1 MTQQKPLSGAVFA
14 IPAHTSENPMIHLI
28 LVSHHPD
35 IARGIAALAAQMSA
49 APDTI
54 HTAAGIDDADNP
66 VGTDAVRIMQAI
78 EDAANP
84 DGILILVDLG
94 SAILSAQTALD
105 LLDDP
110 ALAARCR
117 ISPAPLVEG
126 AISAAVAASSGA
138 DLATVAREA
147 EQALS
152 AKQAALGENSAIPDE
167 ANGKNNPLPC
177 EAGEG
182 WGGGV
187 KTSHSDNLPTGDTAT
202 ITLTNR
208 DGLHARP
215 AARLAAALAPYQSRL
230 ILTCSDKQADGK
242 SLNQLALLQAR
253 CGDCLTLHA
262 DGDDA
267 AAALQT
273 FRALAAANF
282 GDPADSGDGK
292 LLARATP
299 ANAAT
304 IRAAVWRCAPPQ
316 HDGNALHAD
325 RAAFTEAVAAVATRL
340 DALQN
345 QTAAR
350 LGAAA
355 GDIFAAHTQLLAELG
370 DATLERVSR
379 LNPPPLRSEGGEGH
393 AAENANAFF
402 AGARGEGV
410 KNRVATAPETN
421 DKHPPTHDAANYAAA
436 WQQETANAAA
446 ALAALP
452 DPYLRARAAD
462 IADLAQQVLA
472 QLADAA
478 DTAAPDDAPFIL
490 VARDLYPSRA
500 ATLPANCLAVV
511 LADGDPC
518 SHAALLCQAAQRPY
532 YHGAGDAVLA
542 LTDGQILEITRD
554 SGEIRQP

>member
-1 MTQQKPLSGAVFA
+1 
-14 IPAHTSENPMIHLI
+14 MIHLI

-49 APDTI
+49 APETI

-66 VGTDAVRIMQAI
+66 VGTDAVRIMQTLLEA
-78 EDAANP
+78 DNP

-117 ISPAPLVEG
+117 ISAAPLVEG

-138 DLATVAREA
+138 DLETVAREA
-147 EQALS
+147 TQALA
-152 AKQAALGENSAIPDE
+152 AKQASLGESAP
-167 ANGKNNPLPC
+167 ASATPVVAP
-177 EAGEG
+177 
-182 WGGGV
+182 
-187 KTSHSDNLPTGDTAT
+187 SGDSTT

-215 AARLAAALAPYQSRL
+215 AARLVAALTPYRARL
-230 ILTCSDKQADGK
+230 VLTCGDKQTDGK

-253 CGDCLTLHA
+253 HGDRLTLHA

-273 FRALAAANF
+273 FRDLAAANF
-282 GDPADSGDGK
+282 GDPPDSGDGQ

-299 ANAAT
+299 ATAAT
-304 IRAAVWRCAPPQ
+304 IRAAVWRCDPPQ
-316 HDGNALHAD
+316 HHGNSLHAD
-325 RAAFTEAVAAVATRL
+325 RAAFDEAVATVAARL
-340 DALQN
+340 TTLQH
-345 QTAAR
+345 AISAR
-350 LGAAA
+350 LGADA
-355 GDIFAAHTQLLAELG
+355 GDIFAAHAQLLAELAE
-370 DATLERVSR
+370 ATL
-379 LNPPPLRSEGGEGH
+379 
-393 AAENANAFF
+393 A
-402 AGARGEGV
+402 
-410 KNRVATAPETN
+410 
-421 DKHPPTHDAANYAAA
+421 HDAANYAPV
-436 WQQETANAAA
+436 WQEETAQAAA

-462 IADLAQQVLA
+462 IHDLAQQVLA
-472 QLADAA
+472 LLADAPE
-478 DTAAPDDAPFIL
+478 AAMPDNAPFIL
-490 VARDLYPSRA
+490 VARDLYPLRA

-511 LADGDPC
+511 LADGDPH

-532 YHGAGDAVLA
+532 YSGAGDAVLA
-542 LTDGQILEITRD
+542 LTDGAHIQITRA
-554 SGEIRQP
+554 SGEIHRLP

>member
-1 MTQQKPLSGAVFA
+1 
-14 IPAHTSENPMIHLI
+14 MIHLI

-49 APDTI
+49 APETI

-66 VGTDAVRIMQAI
+66 VGTDAVRIMQTLLEA
-78 EDAANP
+78 DNP

-117 ISPAPLVEG
+117 ISAAPLVEG

-138 DLATVAREA
+138 DLETVAREA
-147 EQALS
+147 TQALA
-152 AKQAALGENSAIPDE
+152 AKQAALGESAP
-167 ANGKNNPLPC
+167 ASATPVVAP
-177 EAGEG
+177 
-182 WGGGV
+182 
-187 KTSHSDNLPTGDTAT
+187 SGDSTT

-215 AARLAAALAPYQSRL
+215 AARLAAALTPYRARL
-230 ILTCSDKQADGK
+230 VLTCGDKQADGK

-253 CGDCLTLHA
+253 HGDRLTLHA

-273 FRALAAANF
+273 FRELAAANF
-282 GDPADSGDGK
+282 GDPPDSGDGP

-299 ANAAT
+299 ATAAH
-304 IRAAVWRCAPPQ
+304 IRAAVWRCDPPQ
-316 HDGNALHAD
+316 HDARTLHAD
-325 RAAFTEAVAAVATRL
+325 RAAFSEAVTIVAAHLET
-340 DALQN
+340 LQN
-345 QTAAR
+345 KITAR
-350 LGAAA
+350 LGAPA
-355 GDIFAAHTQLLAELG
+355 GDIFAAHAQLLAELAE
-370 DATLERVSR
+370 ATLT
-379 LNPPPLRSEGGEGH
+379 H
-393 AAENANAFF
+393 AA
-402 AGARGEGV
+402 
-410 KNRVATAPETN
+410 T
-421 DKHPPTHDAANYAAA
+421 NYAPV
-436 WQQETANAAA
+436 WQEETAQAAA

-462 IADLAQQVLA
+462 IHDLAQQVLA
-472 QLADAA
+472 LLADAPE
-478 DTAAPDDAPFIL
+478 AAMPDNAPFIL
-490 VARDLYPSRA
+490 VARDLYPLRA

-511 LADGDPC
+511 LADGDPH

-532 YHGAGDAVLA
+532 YSGAGDAVLA
-542 LTDGQILEITRD
+542 LTDGEHIQITRA
-554 SGEIRQP
+554 SGEIRRLP

>member
-1 MTQQKPLSGAVFA
+1 
-14 IPAHTSENPMIHLI
+14 MIHLI

-66 VGTDAVRIMQAI
+66 IGTDAVRIMQAI
-78 EDAANP
+78 LDADNP

-117 ISPAPLVEG
+117 ISAAPLVEG

-138 DLATVAREA
+138 DLETVAREA
-147 EQALS
+147 TQALA
-152 AKQAALGENSAIPDE
+152 AKQAALGESAP
-167 ANGKNNPLPC
+167 ASATPVVAP
-177 EAGEG
+177 
-182 WGGGV
+182 
-187 KTSHSDNLPTGDTAT
+187 SGDSTT

-215 AARLAAALAPYQSRL
+215 AARLVAALTPYRARL
-230 ILTCSDKQADGK
+230 VLTCGDKQADGK

-253 CGDCLTLHA
+253 HGDRLTLHA

-273 FRALAAANF
+273 FRELAAANF
-282 GDPADSGDGK
+282 GDPPDERDGK
-292 LLARATP
+292 LVARATP
-299 ANAAT
+299 ATAAT
-304 IRAAVWRCAPPQ
+304 IRAAVWRCDPPQ
-316 HDGNALHAD
+316 HDARTLHAD
-325 RAAFTEAVAAVATRL
+325 RAAFSEAVTAVAARL
-340 DALQN
+340 ETLQN
-345 QTAAR
+345 KITAR
-350 LGAAA
+350 LGAPA
-355 GDIFAAHTQLLAELG
+355 GDIFAAHAQLLAELAE
-370 DATLERVSR
+370 ATL
-379 LNPPPLRSEGGEGH
+379 
-393 AAENANAFF
+393 A
-402 AGARGEGV
+402 
-410 KNRVATAPETN
+410 
-421 DKHPPTHDAANYAAA
+421 HDAANYAPV
-436 WQQETANAAA
+436 WQEETAQAAV

-462 IADLAQQVLA
+462 IHDLAQQVLA
-472 QLADAA
+472 LLADAPE
-478 DTAAPDDAPFIL
+478 AAMPDNAPFIL
-490 VARDLYPSRA
+490 VARDLYPLRA

-511 LADGDPC
+511 LADGDLH

-532 YHGAGDAVLA
+532 YSGAGDAVLA
-542 LTDGQILEITRD
+542 LTDGEHIQITRA
-554 SGEIRQP
+554 SGEIRRLP

>member
-1 MTQQKPLSGAVFA
+1 
-14 IPAHTSENPMIHLI
+14 MIHLI

-49 APDTI
+49 APETI

-66 VGTDAVRIMQAI
+66 VGTDAVRIMQTLLEA
-78 EDAANP
+78 DNP

-117 ISPAPLVEG
+117 ISAAPLVEG

-138 DLATVAREA
+138 DLETVAREA
-147 EQALS
+147 TQALA
-152 AKQAALGENSAIPDE
+152 AKQAALGESAP
-167 ANGKNNPLPC
+167 ASATPVVAP
-177 EAGEG
+177 
-182 WGGGV
+182 
-187 KTSHSDNLPTGDTAT
+187 SGDSTT

-215 AARLAAALAPYQSRL
+215 AARLVAALTPYRARL
-230 ILTCSDKQADGK
+230 VLTCGDKQADGK

-253 CGDCLTLHA
+253 HGDRLTLHA

-273 FRALAAANF
+273 FRELAAANF
-282 GDPADSGDGK
+282 GDPADERDGQ

-299 ANAAT
+299 ATAAT
-304 IRAAVWRCAPPQ
+304 IRAAVWRCDPPQ

-325 RAAFTEAVAAVATRL
+325 RAAFSEAVTIVAARL
-340 DALQN
+340 ETLQN
-345 QTAAR
+345 QTTAR
-350 LGAAA
+350 LGAPA
-355 GDIFAAHTQLLAELG
+355 GDIFAAHAQLLAELAE
-370 DATLERVSR
+370 ATL
-379 LNPPPLRSEGGEGH
+379 
-393 AAENANAFF
+393 A
-402 AGARGEGV
+402 
-410 KNRVATAPETN
+410 
-421 DKHPPTHDAANYAAA
+421 HDAANYAPV
-436 WQQETANAAA
+436 WQAETAQAAA

-452 DPYLRARAAD
+452 DTYLRARAAD
-462 IADLAQQVLA
+462 IHDLAQQVLA
-472 QLADAA
+472 RIAA
-478 DTAAPDDAPFIL
+478 APEAVAPDDAPFIL
-490 VARDLYPSRA
+490 VARDLYPLRA

-511 LADGDPC
+511 LADGDPH

-532 YHGAGDAVLA
+532 YSGAGDAVLT
-542 LTDGQILEITRD
+542 LTDGAHIQITRA
-554 SGEIRQP
+554 SGEIRRLP

>member
-1 MTQQKPLSGAVFA
+1 
-14 IPAHTSENPMIHLI
+14 MIHLI

-49 APDTI
+49 APETI

-66 VGTDAVRIMQAI
+66 IGTDAVRIMQTLLEA
-78 EDAANP
+78 DNP

-110 ALAARCR
+110 ALVARCR
-117 ISPAPLVEG
+117 ISAAPLVEG

-138 DLATVAREA
+138 DLETVAREA
-147 EQALS
+147 TQALA
-152 AKQAALGENSAIPDE
+152 AKQAALGETNAPASTAPV
-167 ANGKNNPLPC
+167 AVP
-177 EAGEG
+177 
-182 WGGGV
+182 
-187 KTSHSDNLPTGDTAT
+187 SGDSAT

-215 AARLAAALAPYQSRL
+215 AARLVAALTPYRARL
-230 ILTCSDKQADGK
+230 ILTCGDKQADGK

-253 CGDCLTLHA
+253 CGDRLTLHA

-273 FRALAAANF
+273 FRDLAAANF
-282 GDPADSGDGK
+282 GDPADERDGQ

-299 ANAAT
+299 ATAAT
-304 IRAAVWRCAPPQ
+304 IRAAVWRCDPPQ

-325 RAAFTEAVAAVATRL
+325 RAAFSEAVTAVAARL
-340 DALQN
+340 ETLQN
-345 QTAAR
+345 QTTAR
-350 LGAAA
+350 LGAPA
-355 GDIFAAHTQLLAELG
+355 GDIFAAHAQLLAELAE
-370 DATLERVSR
+370 ATL
-379 LNPPPLRSEGGEGH
+379 
-393 AAENANAFF
+393 A
-402 AGARGEGV
+402 
-410 KNRVATAPETN
+410 
-421 DKHPPTHDAANYAAA
+421 HDAANYAPV
-436 WQQETANAAA
+436 WQEETAQAAA

-462 IADLAQQVLA
+462 IHDLAQQVLTL
-472 QLADAA
+472 LADAPE
-478 DTAAPDDAPFIL
+478 AAMPDNAPFIL
-490 VARDLYPSRA
+490 VARDLYPLRA

-511 LADGDPC
+511 LADGDPH

-532 YHGAGDAVLA
+532 YSGAGDAVLA
-542 LTDGQILEITRD
+542 LTDGAHIQITRA
-554 SGEIRQP
+554 SGEIHRLP

>member
-1 MTQQKPLSGAVFA
+1 
-14 IPAHTSENPMIHLI
+14 MIHLI

-49 APDTI
+49 APETI

-66 VGTDAVRIMQAI
+66 VGTDAVRIMQTLLEA
-78 EDAANP
+78 DNP

-117 ISPAPLVEG
+117 ISAAPLVEG

-138 DLATVAREA
+138 DLETVAREA
-147 EQALS
+147 TQALA
-152 AKQAALGENSAIPDE
+152 AKQAALGESAP
-167 ANGKNNPLPC
+167 ASATPVVAP
-177 EAGEG
+177 
-182 WGGGV
+182 
-187 KTSHSDNLPTGDTAT
+187 SGDSTT

-215 AARLAAALAPYQSRL
+215 AARLVAALTPYRARL
-230 ILTCSDKQADGK
+230 VLSCGDKQADGK

-253 CGDCLTLHA
+253 HGDRLTLHA

-273 FRALAAANF
+273 FRELAAANF
-282 GDPADSGDGK
+282 GDPPDSGDGH

-299 ANAAT
+299 ATAAH
-304 IRAAVWRCAPPQ
+304 IRAAIWRCDPPQ
-316 HDGNALHAD
+316 HDARALHAD
-325 RAAFTEAVAAVATRL
+325 RAAFSEAVTAVAARL
-340 DALQN
+340 ETLQN
-345 QTAAR
+345 KITAR
-350 LGAAA
+350 LGADA
-355 GDIFAAHTQLLAELG
+355 GDIFAAHAQLLAELAE
-370 DATLERVSR
+370 ATL
-379 LNPPPLRSEGGEGH
+379 
-393 AAENANAFF
+393 A
-402 AGARGEGV
+402 
-410 KNRVATAPETN
+410 
-421 DKHPPTHDAANYAAA
+421 HDAANYAPV
-436 WQQETANAAA
+436 WQEETAQATV

-462 IADLAQQVLA
+462 IHDLAQQVLTL
-472 QLADAA
+472 LADAPE
-478 DTAAPDDAPFIL
+478 AAMPDNAPFIL
-490 VARDLYPSRA
+490 VARDLYPLRA

-511 LADGDPC
+511 LADGDPH

-532 YHGAGDAVLA
+532 YSGAGDAVLT
-542 LTDGQILEITRD
+542 LTDGAHIQITRA
-554 SGEIRQP
+554 SGEIRRLP